1 MDDTVTCIDPGT
13 DVLRSEITALR
24 AEVARLRRIEA
35 VAAEFCARCE
45 RGEIR
50 STSTYL
56 RFMKALHPSES
67 PMQETQCRWSA
78 EVVKAKRKNVSADSA
93 SEFSEQDTS
102 E

>member
-1 MDDTVTCIDPGT
+1 MLDHGLHPLTFERLDTEMDDTVTCIDPKT

-35 VAAEFCARCE
+35 VAVEFCARCE

-67 PMQETQCRWSA
+67 PGQQTQCRWPA
-78 EVVKAKRKNVSADSA
+78 QEAK
-93 SEFSEQDTS
+93 TS
-102 E
+102 